1 MFGNKRCNADGIV
14 RGGGDG
20 ERSARVEILLDVDEE
35 EGDHGFSF
43 MFHCTSIIWREEIG
57 NRNRLLFAPHK
68 SMMIMIDHDL
78 S

>member
-1 MFGNKRCNADGIV
+1 VVVD
-14 RGGGDG
+14 GGGFPPFVPPRFG
-20 ERSARVEILLDVDEE
+20 GKTSAIGID
-35 EGDHGFSF
+35 S
-43 MFHCTSIIWREEIG
+43 SIIWREEIG